1 MRELTLT
8 EMDAVGG
15 GLGFGF
21 EYQFIAMDSDL
32 YGGYESSFGFGYD
45 GVRVGDFPSEP
56 KPNEKTDEQ
65 VKKEIEE
72 AKKQAAAAETK
83 RMIEACALGG
93 AIGAIFT
100 RSELGGIVGCAVG
113 VAISNP

>member
-21 EYQFIAMDSDL
+21 EYQFIAMDSDV

-72 AKKQAAAAETK
+72 AKKQAAAAET
-83 RMIEACALGG
+83 
-93 AIGAIFT
+93 T
-100 RSELGGIVGCAVG
+100 G
-113 VAISNP
+113 VHRRWMDRRYGF